1 MDEDRSE
8 DAPRGIG
15 EFGDSM
21 DTGATRPLNQRDKLE
36 PMLCFIS
43 YSAIVMLRE
52 TESALITIIIRLAVL
67 CER

>member
-1 MDEDRSE
+1 
-8 DAPRGIG
+8 
-15 EFGDSM
+15 M
-21 DTGATRPLNQRDKLE
+21 DTGPTGPLNQRDKLE

-52 TESALITIIIRLAVL
+52 TESALITTIIRLAVL